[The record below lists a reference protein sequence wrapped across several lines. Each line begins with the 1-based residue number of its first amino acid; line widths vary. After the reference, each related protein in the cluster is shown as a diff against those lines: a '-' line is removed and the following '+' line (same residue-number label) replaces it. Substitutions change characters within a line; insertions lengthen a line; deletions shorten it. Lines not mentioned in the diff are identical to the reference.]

1 MSAVILASNDK
12 QKYSTLCGVVISHI
26 LLLWS
31 LSYLKTDVRI
41 ESHSPE
47 NAIQI
52 RFISL
57 NKTGVV
63 QQSSTKLQT
72 ASEQAATQSK
82 AQPQSTVATA
92 VQHQQQVKVIHST
105 ESKKLKMDQT
115 TQQTTKTQEKKPTD
129 QQTESKS
136 ESNRQSTQTF
146 TETKSSANTEQ
157 TASGQSNEIA
167 KRAGGEA
174 GKDNK
179 KEQNAASTSQPQQP
193 LPVSRV
199 DVLSFGKLNYDDREL
214 QNQQRLLVLT
224 IKINPQGQPIDVR
237 VKQSSG
243 ISSLDE
249 RAIQAAQKAKFK
261 PHIVNGEALAIVVDF
276 PIQLKLGR
284 NR

>member
-41 ESHSPE
+41 ESHASE

-57 NKTGVV
+57 NKTDVV

-82 AQPQSTVATA
+82 AQPSTVATV
-92 VQHQQQVKVIHST
+92 VQHQQQVKVIHSA

-115 TQQTTKTQEKKPTD
+115 TQQTKKAQEKKPTD
-129 QQTESKS
+129 QQAESKS

-179 KEQNAASTSQPQQP
+179 KEQKLP
-193 LPVSRV
+193 L
-199 DVLSFGKLNYDDREL
+199 LLNHSNR
-214 QNQQRLLVLT
+214 
-224 IKINPQGQPIDVR
+224 
-237 VKQSSG
+237 
-243 ISSLDE
+243 
-249 RAIQAAQKAKFK
+249 
-261 PHIVNGEALAIVVDF
+261 F
-276 PIQLKLGR
+276 P
-284 NR
+284 